1 MQPNSA
7 CGGTAAPDP
16 RRQVLFNPENTSMTA
31 VESIITS
38 KVEGSRKRNV
48 WALIGNTPLIHLRR
62 VTRGLPA
69 NVQVY
74 GKAEWFNPGG
84 SVKDR
89 PAAAI
94 LQAALNSGQLEGGR
108 VFLDSTSGNMG
119 IAYATLGAALNIPIH
134 LAVPSNASPE
144 RLSILRALG
153 AEITLTDPLE
163 GSEGARE
170 VAAELAES
178 EPGKYFYANQYDNP
192 ANAQAHYQTTGP
204 EIHRQTQARVTHFV
218 AGMGTTGTLMGAGRY
233 LKEELPQVELV
244 GLQPDSPLHGLEG
257 LKHLP
262 TSEVPTIYDASLP
275 DRILKVATEDA
286 YAMAR
291 RLAREEGLFVG
302 VSAAA
307 AVEASIKL
315 GVELHAGTIVAILPD
330 SGMKYLSQSFWGE
343 S

>member
-1 MQPNSA
+1 
-7 CGGTAAPDP
+7 
-16 RRQVLFNPENTSMTA
+16 MTA
-31 VESIITS
+31 VESMTTPRI
-38 KVEGSRKRNV
+38 ERSRERGV
-48 WALIGNTPLIHLRR
+48 WTLIGNTPLIRLRR
-62 VTRGLPA
+62 VARGISA
-69 NVQVY
+69 DVQVY

-94 LQAALNSGQLEGGR
+94 LQAAIHSGQLEDGR
-108 VFLDSTSGNMG
+108 GLLDSTSGNMG
-119 IAYATLGAALNIPIH
+119 IAYATLGAALNIPVH

-144 RLSILRALG
+144 RLSLLRALG

-163 GSEGARE
+163 GSEGARQ

-178 EPGKYFYANQYDNP
+178 EPRKYFYANQYDNP
-192 ANAQAHYQTTGP
+192 ANARAHYQTTGP
-204 EIHRQTQARVTHFV
+204 EIHRQTRARVTHFV
-218 AGMGTTGTLMGAGRY
+218 AGLGTTGTLVGAGRY
-233 LKEELPQVELV
+233 LREHLPRVEIV

-262 TSEVPTIYDASLP
+262 TSEVPAIYDASVP

-286 YAMAR
+286 YEMAR

-307 AVEASIKL
+307 AVHASLNL
-315 GVELHAGTIVAILPD
+315 GAELDAGTIVAILPD
-330 SGMKYLSQSFWGE
+330 SGMKYLSEPFWSE
-343 S
+343 P